1 MPDADLVKS
10 ILALRSPLWEEK
22 VATWRLNVLRFSG
35 SERVYDRLRPFEW
48 EHVSAGTMEGLP
60 ERQRQ
65 QVAESDYGRDEYQ
78 GRKETA
84 IWVDIPG
91 MVTEKFVGTVFQA
104 FPKEEALD
112 LGLLQTA
119 DGGRR
124 AALLTENADGV
135 GSDAQQLSE
144 FWREAMA
151 SALPTDFVWI
161 FAEAPDDRPATL
173 ADEMSGRRPYFVRFS
188 PVDTP
193 YWHESKGALQALV
206 VEMEERTPRLVDGK
220 ITDAPARLFY
230 LMTRRGFTGWGP
242 DFEAGGWWIV
252 NEDGEVAVDTAGR
265 ERAGTWEKTSGEI
278 PVARLW
284 YARSGSGMT
293 NIGRLAEEY
302 MNQLSALN
310 FDAWTAGSGKVF
322 FAGADPQQWKEIAT
336 AAVGGGR
343 YVPIPPKDTASGVAN
358 VDVIPVAGFDASAA
372 LEKALNRLLGLAT
385 QLMLRELTTA
395 PDASGEARRTEFLS
409 GAAPR
414 LASMAANLE
423 DAMTTA
429 HRFLEQR
436 WGFAQPAARIR
447 WTRAFDLRTMLDKVK
462 GIIESMA
469 QAGDVPSTVTAELYV
484 AALREVGLVKERA
497 DGEADPVEAAVRG
510 EVTMTARLAMMERE
524 ATAVGRYVREAGA
537 ALPQAMRY
545 VRDPEA
551 SPEMMDRTDM
561 PEENE

>member
-1 MPDADLVKS
+1 MPDTELVKS

-22 VATWRLNVLRFSG
+22 VETWTLNVLRFSG

-48 EHVSAGTMEGLP
+48 ERAEAGTLEGLGERTQELVSA
-60 ERQRQ
+60 
-65 QVAESDYGRDEYQ
+65 SDYGLNEYAA
-78 GRKETA
+78 RKDTA
-84 IWVDIPG
+84 IWIDIPG

-112 LGLLQTA
+112 LGLLQTR

-124 AALLTENADGV
+124 AETLMENADGV

-144 FWREAMA
+144 FWREAMG

-161 FAEAPDDRPATL
+161 FAEAPDERPATL
-173 ADEMSGRRPYFVRFS
+173 ADEQAGRRPYFVRFS

-220 ITDAPARLFY
+220 ITDAPVKLWY
-230 LMTRRGFTGWGP
+230 LMTRAGFAGWGP
-242 DFEAGGWWIV
+242 DFAGGGWWIV
-252 NEDGEVAVDTAGR
+252 NEDGEVARDAAGR
-265 ERAGTWEKTSGEI
+265 ERQGTWEKTAGEI

-322 FAGADPQQWKEIAT
+322 FAGADPAQWKEIAT

-358 VDVIPVAGFDASAA
+358 VDVIPVAGFDASGA
-372 LEKALNRLLGLAT
+372 LEKALNRLLALAT

-429 HRFLEQR
+429 HRYLEMR
-436 WGFAQPAARIR
+436 WGFAQPQSRIR

-484 AALREVGLVKERA
+484 AALREVGLIKERA
-497 DGEADPVEAAVRG
+497 DGEADEVEAAVRG
-510 EVTMTARLAMMERE
+510 EVTTRARLAMMGKE
-524 ATAVGRYVREAGA
+524 AEAVGKFVREAGA
-537 ALPQAMRY
+537 ALPQAMEYIRNPNA
-545 VRDPEA
+545 RPEVLN
-551 SPEMMDRTDM
+551 RTDM
-561 PEENE
+561 EEAA